1 MIIPLIIIAR
11 IVSFVSKVLNIGMGG
26 TWPGEIA
33 LRLKPD
39 ILTILS
45 RNIKEGVILI
55 SGTNGK
61 TTTTHLLKSILEK
74 DGKKVIINKS
84 GANLLNGVVSAL
96 LTECDLV
103 GQLKADYA
111 VFEVD
116 ENSLPAVISNIHPP
130 AGEPISHNNQK
141 LIIVLLNLFR
151 DQLDRYGEV
160 DVITQKWDKALST
173 LDSGDQYIKRYHTTL
188 VLNCDDPQIA
198 YLGIKSRAKVR
209 YFGLSDKKD
218 FLGQR
223 EHATDSAFCPKCGQ
237 SLNYEG
243 IFFSHLGIW
252 KCSNCSLTRPKPE
265 IISNPPILS
274 GKYNKYNT
282 FAAVLAARECKVDPE
297 KIKSALKEFTPAFGR
312 QEEFIIQGK
321 KIKVFLS
328 KNPVGFNESLKTVI
342 NEGAQNLLIILNDR
356 IPDGRDVSWIWDVD
370 FEMIPESVSMVVS
383 GERVYDMALRIKYS
397 KSQILNPNDQTHLR
411 QSFGG
416 QANPKSENQNVLI
429 EPNLKTALEVAIK
442 GIDDGDMLYILPTYS
457 AMLEVRKLLKS

>member
-1 MIIPLIIIAR
+1 M
-11 IVSFVSKVLNIGMGG
+11 VSYVSRVLNIGMGG

-45 RNIKEGVILI
+45 RKIKKGVILI

-61 TTTTHLLKSILEK
+61 TTTTHLLKAILEK

-84 GANLLNGVVSAL
+84 GANLVNGVVSAL
-96 LTECDLV
+96 LTDCDFF
-103 GQLKADYA
+103 GQLNADYA

-116 ENSLPAVISNIHPP
+116 ENSLPAVISNID
-130 AGEPISHNNQK
+130 QK

-160 DVITQKWDKALST
+160 DVIAQKWKKALST
-173 LDSGDQYIKRYHTTL
+173 LDSGDQYIKGYHTTL
-188 VLNCDDPQIA
+188 ILNADDPQIA
-198 YLGIKSRAKVR
+198 YLGIKSRVKVR

-223 EHATDSAFCPKCGQ
+223 EHATDSTFCPKCGQ
-237 SLNYEG
+237 SLSYEG

-252 KCSNCSLTRPKPE
+252 KCSNCSLSRPEPE
-265 IISNPPILS
+265 IISSLPILS

-282 FAAVLAARECKVDPE
+282 FAAVLTARECKVDPD

-312 QEEFIIQGK
+312 QEEFVIQGK

-342 NEGAQNLLIILNDR
+342 GEGARNLLIILNDR

-370 FEMIPESVSMVVS
+370 FEMIPESVSVVVS
-383 GERVYDMALRIKYS
+383 GDRVYDMALRIKYS
-397 KSQILNPNDQTHLR
+397 QKSKIPSADLRTKSQI
-411 QSFGG
+411 
-416 QANPKSENQNVLI
+416 KSKFKNSKLLI
-429 EPNLKTALEVAIK
+429 EPKLDEAIK
-442 GIDDGDMLYILPTYS
+442 CGLSKLKMDETLYILPTYS
-457 AMLEVRKLLKS
+457 AMLEVRKILKSKDTIGSTMV

>member
-1 MIIPLIIIAR
+1 MIIPLIIIIAR
-11 IVSFVSKVLNIGMGG
+11 IVSFVSRVFNIGMGG

-45 RNIKEGVILI
+45 RQIKEGVILI

-61 TTTTHLLKSILEK
+61 TTTTHLIRALLAG
-74 DGKKVIINKS
+74 DGKKVIINRS
-84 GANLLNGVVSAL
+84 GANLINGVVSAL
-96 LTECDLV
+96 ITECNIR

-116 ENSLPAVISNIHPP
+116 ENSLSGVLKFIKFL
-130 AGEPISHNNQK
+130 K
-141 LIIVLLNLFR
+141 LKVVIVLLNLFR

-160 DVITQKWDKALST
+160 DVIAQKWTKAIQL
-173 LDSGDQYIKRYHTTL
+173 LDLKTTL
-188 VLNCDDPQIA
+188 ILNADDPQIA

-223 EHATDSAFCPKCGQ
+223 EHATDSTFCPKCGQ
-237 SLNYEG
+237 SLSYKG

-252 KCSNCSLTRPKPE
+252 KCLKCQFARPQPE
-265 IISNPPILS
+265 IISQAPILS

-282 FAAVLAARECKVDPE
+282 FAAVLAARECN
-297 KIKSALKEFTPAFGR
+297 IKQEIVNKALNEFKPAFGR
-312 QEEFIIQGK
+312 QEEFVIQGK

-342 NEGAQNLLIILNDR
+342 EEGARILLIILNDR

-370 FEMIPESVSMVVS
+370 FEMIPDSVRIVVS
-383 GERVYDMALRIKYS
+383 GDRVYDMALRMEYANQVES
-397 KSQILNPNDQTHLR
+397 RKSI
-411 QSFGG
+411 
-416 QANPKSENQNVLI
+416 KSESAESEKFEVCKVQSLI
-429 EPNLKTALEVAIK
+429 VESELKNALKKGLEQIK
-442 GIDDGDMLYILPTYS
+442 QGEMLYVLATYS
-457 AMLEVRKLLKS
+457 AMLDIRKILKGRKIL